1 MNLMKKTIVSHLLFA
16 LPMTLAFAVGSGAT
30 LHSSIARAD
39 DASCGSKE
47 NPCPLQKWMRQNMA
61 PALAAGDNAGLA
73 TALDKVA
80 ANSPDASW
88 ATWSQFAKQGAD
100 AAKKGDTAGAK
111 AACKSCH
118 DAYKDK
124 YKAQYRMK
132 APPH

>member
-1 MNLMKKTIVSHLLFA
+1 MKRTKFWSLLLVAPMAVAVTLGVS
-16 LPMTLAFAVGSGAT
+16 S
-30 LHSSIARAD
+30 LHSKVARAD
-39 DASCGSKE
+39 DASCGTKE

-80 ANSPDASW
+80 ANSPDGSW
-88 ATWSQFAKQGAD
+88 ATWSSYAKQGSD
-100 AAKKGDTAGAK
+100 AAKKGDLTAAK

-132 APPH
+132 APPK